1 MIRSLRRFAFACAA
15 LAAPAWGCE
24 GSGGAVAPPPVVAVV
39 APAPLPVGP
48 VKPPAFAPPQ
58 WQRAPGPPLT
68 LTASDGSGLTLT
80 RLTARAV
87 VAEPLAFT
95 ELHLAF
101 DNPRDRAIEGTFSI
115 TLPPRASIA
124 RFAMRT
130 NDGWQEG
137 EVVEL
142 QAARR
147 AYEDFL
153 HRRQDPALLEQGA
166 GNQFNA
172 RVFPIPARGQKEL
185 VVSYAEEL
193 ASGAPY
199 ALALKGLPEVAELD
213 VQVAGDGVAEQ
224 AYRETRTTPSGDLVF
239 DRRAAAPGEALR
251 NGKRVVARVK
261 PLGSEASAAA
271 DPVNGLLVLVDTSGS
286 RALGFREQTRLVQRI
301 VALEAL
307 KSPSTPLRVACFDQ
321 DVESI
326 FDGPASGFGDREAYA
341 IQARAALGASN
352 LEQALAWAR
361 EHAGGASGV
370 HRVLVVTDGVPTAG
384 ATDGEHL
391 HAATATLRGVGV
403 ERLDVV
409 AVGGIRD
416 EAALHGLVT
425 GALARDG
432 VVVDAGLGAERIVQ
446 KLGAA
451 TRSGI
456 AVRVEGA
463 TFSYPERL
471 DGMQPGDEAL
481 VYAEVGDAP
490 ALRISV
496 DGAAPAPVRV
506 GPVDAPLLERALAQA
521 HIARLLDREAAEGRS
536 LPLQEEI
543 VELAVRHRIVTPYTG
558 LLVLET
564 DADFARYDIARRGLA
579 DILTVQGGRLL
590 ASSRAS
596 VAPPRAPIV
605 ATETTPVDGRP
616 ANKERVTV
624 APEPPSAEDIATGAV
639 SSTPGGPSA
648 ASATFQAPPAPP
660 PPPPPSPSPQP
671 VVEAAPRG
679 AAPLDMAKIGE
690 GGGGSGEGIGLGNI
704 GTLGHGAGAGI
715 GQGFGSGHGRLGGAH
730 TIQAPRIRQG
740 SVQVNGRL
748 PPEVIERIVR
758 QNFGRFR
765 LCYENGLR
773 SNPNL
778 QGRVAV
784 RFVIDHTGAVDRTQD
799 GGSDLPDAGVLACV
813 LRGFGNLSFP
823 APESGAVT
831 VVYPILFSPGEA
843 SHEQAAPP
851 APEPPAKPAPAE
863 PYAGKLRDVME
874 LLARK
879 DVKGARGMAQA
890 WHDDDPG
897 DILGLVALG
906 ETLEASHEDN
916 RAARAYGSL
925 IDLFPARADMRRFAG
940 SRLERVKG
948 GGAEALALDSYAKAE
963 GERPDHP
970 SSHRLLAYA
979 LLKSGAPARAFEAAV
994 AGLKH
999 PYPESRFP
1007 GVHQILQEDVGLIGA
1022 AWAKAEPARR
1032 PEILGRIKEAGG
1044 TAETSP
1050 SIRFVL
1056 TWETDANDVDFHIY
1070 DSAGGHAFY
1079 QQKHLRSGGD
1089 LYADVT
1095 TGYGPECFTIRGPKE
1110 RRAALYTLQA
1120 NYYSRGPMGYGMGKL
1135 EVIDH
1140 DGKGG
1145 LTFEE
1150 HPYVVMLDHA
1160 FVDLGV
1166 IKR

>member
-1 MIRSLRRFAFACAA
+1 MMPSLRFFTVVSLFALPVSAASCATA
-15 LAAPAWGCE
+15 RPPVAA
-24 GSGGAVAPPPVVAVV
+24 PPVVATIA
-39 APAPLPVGP
+39 APSLPVGP
-48 VKPPAFAPPQ
+48 VRAPTFAAPQ

-68 LTASDGSGLTLT
+68 LTASDGSGLKLT
-80 RLTARAV
+80 SLTAKAI

-130 NDGWQEG
+130 TAGWQEG

-142 QAARR
+142 AAARR

-153 HRRQDPALLEQGA
+153 HRRQDPALLEQAA
-166 GNQFNA
+166 GNQFSA
-172 RVFPIPARGQKEL
+172 RVFPIPARGEKEL
-185 VVSYAEEL
+185 IVAYAEEL
-193 ASGAPY
+193 PQGAPY
-199 ALALKGLPEVAELD
+199 ALALKGLPEVADLE
-213 VQVAGDGVAEQ
+213 VSVSGDGVAEQ
-224 AYRETRTTPSGDLVF
+224 SYRERKTTPTGDLVF
-239 DRRAAAPGEALR
+239 DRRAAAAGDGLR
-251 NGKRVVARVK
+251 NGKMVVARVK
-261 PLGSEASAAA
+261 PLGDANAAP
-271 DPVNGLLVLVDTSGS
+271 DPVSGLLVLVDTSGS
-286 RALGFREQTRLVQRI
+286 RALGFRDEIRLVQDLVKGMAGRDASMP
-301 VALEAL
+301 VQ
-307 KSPSTPLRVACFDQ
+307 VACFDQ
-321 DVESI
+321 DVEVV

-341 IQARAALGASN
+341 IQAREALGASN
-352 LEQALAWAR
+352 LEQALAWA
-361 EHAGGASGV
+361 HDKLAQVGAV
-370 HRVLVVTDGVPTAG
+370 HRVVIVSDAVATAG

-391 HAATATLRGVGV
+391 RSKAAALSSAGVQ
-403 ERLDVV
+403 RLDVV

-416 EAALHGLVT
+416 EAALKGLVT
-425 GALARDG
+425 SGLARDG
-432 VVVDAGLGAERIVQ
+432 VIVDAGLGAERILQ

-481 VYAEVGDAP
+481 VYAEVGDVP
-490 ALRISV
+490 AVRVSI
-496 DGAAPAPVRV
+496 DGAAAIPVRV
-506 GPVDAPLLERALAQA
+506 GSADAPLLERGLARA

-536 LPLQEEI
+536 PALQGQI
-543 VELAVRHRIVTPYTG
+543 VDLAVRHRIVTPYTA

-579 DILTVQGGRLL
+579 DILTVDGGRLV
-590 ASSRAS
+590 ASSRTS
-596 VAPPRAPIV
+596 TGTPTTPIV
-605 ATETTPVDGRP
+605 PNAAPAATAERRDRP
-616 ANKERVTV
+616 SERVTV
-624 APEPPSAEDIATGAV
+624 APPPPSAQDIASGGA
-639 SSTPGGPSA
+639 A
-648 ASATFQAPPAPP
+648 ANGQPAAAPP
-660 PPPPPSPSPQP
+660 PSAPATMDN
-671 VVEAAPRG
+671 AASDGFG
-679 AAPLDMAKIGE
+679 AGGLGLSGVGE
-690 GGGGSGEGIGLGNI
+690 GGGGAGEGIGLGTI
-704 GTLGHGAGAGI
+704 GHGAGAGT

-730 TIQAPRIRQG
+730 QTSAPSLRQG
-740 SVQVNGRL
+740 ATQVNGRL
-748 PPEVIERIVR
+748 PPEVIQRIVR

-778 QGRVAV
+778 AGRVAV
-784 RFVIDHTGAVDRTQD
+784 RFVIDRTGAVSTSAD
-799 GGSDLPDAGVLACV
+799 GGSDMPDRGVVSCV
-813 LRGFGNLSFP
+813 VRGFGNLVFP
-823 APESGAVT
+823 QPEGGIVT
-831 VVYPILFSPGEA
+831 VVYPIIFNPGEA
-843 SHEQAAPP
+843 STHYPGERGEAPGH
-851 APEPPAKPAPAE
+851 ASREIARPAE
-863 PYAGKLRDVME
+863 ADPYTGKLKDIMG
-874 LLARK
+874 LLAHK
-879 DVKGARGMAQA
+879 DLKAALGMAQA
-890 WHDDDPG
+890 WHEEDPG

-906 ETLEASHEDN
+906 ETLEASHEEE

-948 GGAEALALDSYAKAE
+948 GGADALALDSYEKANAQ
-963 GERPDHP
+963 RPDHP

-979 LLKSGAPARAFEAAV
+979 LLKGGAPAKAFDAAV
-994 AGLKH
+994 EGLKRQ
-999 PYPESRFP
+999 YPEDRFP

-1032 PEILGRIKEAGG
+1032 ADILARVKEAGG
-1044 TAETSP
+1044 TVESAP

-1056 TWETDANDVDFHIY
+1056 SWETDANDVDFHIY
-1070 DSAGGHAFY
+1070 DAAGGHAFY
-1079 QQKHLRSGGD
+1079 QQKHLASGGD
-1089 LYADVT
+1089 LYADIT
-1095 TGYGPECFTIRGPKE
+1095 TGYGPECFTIRGPKAK
-1110 RRAALYTLQA
+1110 RSPVYTLQA

-1150 HPYVVMLDHA
+1150 HPYVVMVDQA

-1166 IKR
+1166 VKR